1 MRPFVAEE
9 FWKTNQEL
17 RALAWLA
24 AEGNMTV
31 ALRGSAAKIVI
42 DAFTFRS
49 PLDSL
54 LCSLPPFSDLDFIVE
69 NRGHARFLQPALP
82 VELPTV
88 RFFRVDVLTSGDL
101 ERYLHSNLQ
110 IAMPRVVFGMSAH
123 GLDLAVQLDK
133 EGPVKL
139 GAERRPVEP
148 P

>member
-69 NRGHARFLQPALP
+69 NRGHALVLQPALH
-82 VELPTV
+82 VVLPTV
-88 RFFRVDVLTSGDL
+88 RFFRVPFVTSFSIL
-101 ERYLHSNLQ
+101 
-110 IAMPRVVFGMSAH
+110 
-123 GLDLAVQLDK
+123 
-133 EGPVKL
+133 
-139 GAERRPVEP
+139 
-148 P
+148 